1 MRFFLRHPHL
11 IRPIQRVDD
20 DQATSVGER
29 VSEGGGQG
37 YSRSSGESDDACL
50 TPSHIVLGLL
60 GRHMSYLREYE
71 CEADEKYLIGVV

>member
-1 MRFFLRHPHL
+1 
-11 IRPIQRVDD
+11 
-20 DQATSVGER
+20 

-37 YSRSSGESDDACL
+37 YSRSSSEWVGDAYL

-71 CEADEKYLIGVV
+71 CEADGKCFFLLV

>member
-37 YSRSSGESDDACL
+37 YSRSSGESDDAYL
-50 TPSHIVLGLL
+50 TPSDDCWAVI
-60 GRHMSYLREYE
+60 
-71 CEADEKYLIGVV
+71 